1 MKAKINRGNRVKI
14 KPVDDFSGIDPSQI
28 KLEGLEG
35 PKMSLYEMNQAEMIN
50 VKPLSPNELEQCYE
64 EVIWDYVYNKCPSSK
79 YFMLLCNHMSY
90 YTLFVNDDRT
100 EQTLNSEFL
109 NCLEWVGEILSIE
122 YNETN
127 GVPEIWIKTPEGN
140 CHCMY
145 FFAYDDGVIPF
156 RKD

>member
-1 MKAKINRGNRVKI
+1 MKAKINRGKRI
-14 KPVDDFSGIDPSQI
+14 KTKPIDDFSGIAPSQI

-35 PKMSLYEMNQAEMIN
+35 PKMSLYEMNQAEMTN
-50 VKPLSPNELEQCYE
+50 VKPLSANELEQCYE
-64 EVIWDYVYNKCPSSK
+64 EVIWDYVYNKCPNSK
-79 YFMLLCNHMSY
+79 YFMLLCNHISY
-90 YTLFVNDDRT
+90 YTLFVSDDKARA
-100 EQTLNSEFL
+100 LNSEFL

-127 GVPEIWIKTPEGN
+127 GVPEIWIKTPKGD

>member
-1 MKAKINRGNRVKI
+1 MKAKINKGKRI
-14 KPVDDFSGIDPSQI
+14 KTKPIDDFSGIDPSQI

-35 PKMSLYEMNQAEMIN
+35 PKMSLYEMNQVEMTN
-50 VKPLSPNELEQCYE
+50 VKPLSADELEQRYE
-64 EVIWDYVYNKCPSSK
+64 KVIWDYVYNKCPNSK
-79 YFMLLCNHMSY
+79 YFMLLCNHISY
-90 YTLFVNDDRT
+90 YTLFVSDDKAKA
-100 EQTLNSEFL
+100 LNSEFL

-127 GVPEIWIKTPEGN
+127 GVPEIWIKTPKGD

>member
-1 MKAKINRGNRVKI
+1 MKAKINRGTRAKAEL
-14 KPVDDFSGIDPSQI
+14 VDDFSGIDSSKI

-35 PKMSLYEMNQAEMIN
+35 PKMTLYEMNQAEMIN
-50 VKPLSPNELEQCYE
+50 VRPLSASELKQHCED
-64 EVIWDYVYNKCPSSK
+64 IILDYVYNKCPDNK
-79 YFMLLCNHMSY
+79 YFMLLCNHISY

-109 NCLEWVGEILSIE
+109 NCIEWVGDILSVA

-145 FFAYDDGVIPF
+145 FFAYDNGVIPF

>member
-1 MKAKINRGNRVKI
+1 MKAKINRGNRTKAEL
-14 KPVDDFSGIDPSQI
+14 VDELSGIDPSKI

-35 PKMSLYEMNQAEMIN
+35 PKMTLYEINQAEMIN
-50 VKPLSPNELEQCYE
+50 VKPLSASELEQRYK

-79 YFMLLCNHMSY
+79 YFMLLCNHISY

-100 EQTLNSEFL
+100 EQTLNSEFF
-109 NCLEWVGEILSIE
+109 NCVEWVGDVLSIE

-145 FFAYDDGVIPF
+145 FFTYDSGVIPF

>member
-1 MKAKINRGNRVKI
+1 MKAKINR
-14 KPVDDFSGIDPSQI
+14 KPKDDFSSLDASKI

-35 PKMSLYEMNQAEMIN
+35 PKMTLYEMNQAEMIN
-50 VKPLSPNELEQCYE
+50 IKPLSNSELKQRYKEI
-64 EVIWDYVYNKCPSSK
+64 IWDYVYNKCPNSK
-79 YFMLLCNHMSY
+79 YFMLLCNHISY
-90 YTLFVNDDRT
+90 YTLFVSDDKAKA
-100 EQTLNSEFL
+100 LNSEFL

-127 GVPEIWIKTPEGN
+127 GVPEIWIKTPKGD

-156 RKD
+156 RKE

>member
-1 MKAKINRGNRVKI
+1 MKAKISRGNRAKTR
-14 KPVDDFSGIDPSQI
+14 PVDDFSGIDPSKI

-35 PKMSLYEMNQAEMIN
+35 PKMTLYEMNQAEMAN
-50 VKPLSPNELEQCYE
+50 VEPLSIEKIEQCYKK
-64 EVIWDYVYNKCPSSK
+64 VIWDYVCNKCPDSK
-79 YFMLLCNHMSY
+79 YFMLLCNHISY
-90 YTLFVNDDRT
+90 YTLFVSDDKAK
-100 EQTLNSEFL
+100 TLNSEIL
-109 NCLEWVGEILSIE
+109 NCLEWVGQILSIE

-127 GVPEIWIKTPEGN
+127 GVPEIWIKTPEGT

>member
-1 MKAKINRGNRVKI
+1 MKAKISRGKRAKAGLVEDYSN
-14 KPVDDFSGIDPSQI
+14 IDPSKI

-35 PKMSLYEMNQAEMIN
+35 PKMTLYEMNQAEMIN
-50 VKPLSPNELEQCYE
+50 VKPLSADELKQRYE
-64 EVIWDYVYNKCPSSK
+64 EIIWDYVYNKCPDSK
-79 YFMLLCNHMSY
+79 YFMLLCNHISY

-109 NCLEWVGEILSIE
+109 NCLEWVGDILSIE
-122 YNETN
+122 YNEIN
-127 GVPEIWIKTPEGN
+127 AVPEIWIKTPEGN

>member
-1 MKAKINRGNRVKI
+1 MKAKINRGKRANAGLI
-14 KPVDDFSGIDPSQI
+14 EEFSGIDPSKI

-35 PKMSLYEMNQAEMIN
+35 PKMTLYEMNQAEMAN
-50 VKPLSPNELEQCYE
+50 VKPLSTSELKQRYE
-64 EVIWDYVYNKCPSSK
+64 EIIWDYVYNKCPSSK
-79 YFMLLCNHMSY
+79 YFMLLCNHISY

-100 EQTLNSEFL
+100 EQILNSEFL
-109 NCLEWVGEILSIE
+109 NCVEWVGDILSIE

>member
-1 MKAKINRGNRVKI
+1 MKAKINRGKRANAGLI
-14 KPVDDFSGIDPSQI
+14 EEFSGIDPSKI

-35 PKMSLYEMNQAEMIN
+35 PRMTLYEMNQAEMIN
-50 VKPLSPNELEQCYE
+50 VKPLSADELKQRYE
-64 EVIWDYVYNKCPSSK
+64 EIIWDYIYNKCPDSK
-79 YFMLLCNHMSY
+79 YFMLLCNHISY

-100 EQTLNSEFL
+100 ERTLNSEFL
-109 NCLEWVGEILSIE
+109 NCLEWVGDILSIE
-122 YNETN
+122 YNEIN